1 MRYDAIMSDRAN
13 FIFVI
18 CVALT
23 WCLLESPLLLIALIC
38 WHARRATDAAIRAE
52 LYPHLSARRLSAQR

>member
-1 MRYDAIMSDRAN
+1 MSDRAN

-23 WCLLESPLLLIALIC
+23 WWLLESPLLLIALTC
-38 WHARRATDAAIRAE
+38 WHGARTTDEAIRRE
-52 LYPHLSARRLSAQR
+52 LYPHLSA

>member
-1 MRYDAIMSDRAN
+1 MKNATVAIMSDRAN

-23 WCLLESPLLLIALIC
+23 WWLLESPLLLIALTC
-38 WHARRATDAAIRAE
+38 WHGARTTDEAIRRE
-52 LYPHLSARRLSAQR
+52 LYPNIREIGL